1 MASLKE
7 TPVSVQNI
15 HDLVQKLI
23 DKFYPVGTVYES
35 YESTS
40 PADLFGGTWVA
51 MEGVFPYFNSGTEMN
66 KDNKEHYH
74 TFTIRYLAHFSA
86 ISGTNAEMIKTLD
99 YSDTEWKTW
108 NQGVY
113 SSVKTDQ
120 EVNSSLSNQTHN
132 AQPSN
137 YDVKGRTSD
146 HESLPPYQ
154 ELYAWRRVA

>member
-40 PADLFGGTWVA
+40 PADLFGGTWVS
-51 MEGVFPYFNSGTEMN
+51 MEGVFPYFNSGTEM
-66 KDNKEHYH
+66 KTDNEKHYH
-74 TFTIRYLAHFSA
+74 TFIIRYLSHFNA
-86 ISGTNAEMIKTLD
+86 ISGYGGQMIKTAD
-99 YSDTEWKTW
+99 YSDTTW
-108 NQGVY
+108 NTWDEGSY

-120 EVNSSLSNQTHN
+120 KVNSALLDQTHD

-137 YDVKGRTSD
+137 YDVHGRTSD
-146 HESLPPYQ
+146 HDSLPPYQ